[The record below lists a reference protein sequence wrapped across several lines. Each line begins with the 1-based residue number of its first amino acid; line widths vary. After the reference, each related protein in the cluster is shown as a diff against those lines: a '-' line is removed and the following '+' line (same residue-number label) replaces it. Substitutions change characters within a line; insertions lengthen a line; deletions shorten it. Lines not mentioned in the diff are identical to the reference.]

1 MRRFHAHIPAAA
13 ILVAVCTLAGMAM
26 AASYPQLFGSRE
38 VRSAGIGTFKKWTG
52 TLARY
57 FDERPMAE
65 GPCTATKFNAC
76 HLREWQGVIDGLRD
90 KPPMAQMGA
99 INAYVNRRRYVVDP
113 INWGRPDYWATPAQF
128 FRKNGDCED
137 YAIAKF
143 LSLRALGYANED
155 MRIVILQDL
164 NLGIP
169 HAVLVVY
176 LLGHAF
182 VLDNQTA
189 VVMAA
194 ERIHHYQPIYSLN
207 ETHWWLHKGG

>member
-1 MRRFHAHIPAAA
+1 MRHSLPNLFAA
-13 ILVAVCTLAGMAM
+13 IVLVAVGCSAGMVV
-26 AASYPQLFGSRE
+26 AAPYPSLFGSRE

-52 TLARY
+52 TLSRY

-76 HLREWQGVIDGLRD
+76 HLREWQSVLDGLRG
-90 KPPMAQMGA
+90 KPPMTQMGT
-99 INAYVNRRRYVVDP
+99 INAYLNRQRYIVDP
-113 INWGRPDYWATPAQF
+113 VNWGRSDYWATPAQF

-155 MRIVILQDL
+155 LRIVVLQDL

-182 VLDNQTA
+182 VLDNQTT